1 MAPARLSSRTLAR
14 LSPAVRRYAYRREDT
29 GIGIVHLGVGAFMRA
44 HVAVY
49 CDDAM
54 AAQGGDWAIAGVSLR
69 RAEARDR
76 LAPQDCL
83 YVVGAFDGEN
93 ESRRLVG
100 SLKSV
105 TVGQEDPAA
114 VVRQLADPR
123 VKVVT
128 LTVTEK
134 GYTLDPGSGGV
145 DLDHPDI
152 RHDLANGAR
161 PRSTIGFLA
170 AGLEARMKMGAAAPA
185 VLSCDNLPEN
195 GVRLRTAVL
204 AFATA
209 KNPALASW
217 IADSAAFPATMVDRL
232 VPATTEDD
240 LACNAEAIGLRDEGF
255 VKTEPFSQWV
265 IEDDF
270 RGPRPCWEAGGA
282 LVVPNVEPYELAKLR
297 LLNGAHSTIAYLGSL
312 AGFEYVH
319 QAMGDPEFAAF
330 IRRLMAEE
338 ISPVTPEPE
347 GLDYRAYIDTLL
359 ARFANPALRHR
370 TRQIAM
376 DGSQKLPLRLLDTVR
391 SQLERGGPIAGLC
404 LAVAAW
410 MRYCLGRD
418 EQGRQYEV
426 DDPLAPR
433 IAKISTA
440 ASRDASSLAQAFL
453 SLQEVFGADLPAD
466 PRFRTGIEHELD
478 SLLQHGAIASMA
490 RSRRP
495 AGSA

>member
-1 MAPARLSSRTLAR
+1 MTGARLSSHTLAR
-14 LSPAVRRYAYRREDT
+14 LSPTVRRYAYRREGI
-29 GIGIVHLGVGAFMRA
+29 GIGIVHLGVGAFVRA

-54 AAQGGDWAIAGVSLR
+54 AAEGGYWAIAGVSLR

-83 YVVGAFDGEN
+83 YVVGAFDGEH

-100 SLKSV
+100 SLKAV
-105 TVGQEDPAA
+105 TVGREDPAA

-134 GYTLDPGSGGV
+134 GYTLDPGSGEL
-145 DLDHPDI
+145 DADHPDI
-152 RHDLANGAR
+152 RHDLENGAR
-161 PRSTIGFLA
+161 PLSTIGFLA
-170 AGLEARMKMGAAAPA
+170 AGLEARMQMGAAAPA
-185 VLSCDNLPEN
+185 ILSCDNLPEN
-195 GVRLRTAVL
+195 GVRLRSAVL
-204 AFATA
+204 GFAAA

-217 IADSAAFPATMVDRL
+217 IADSTAFPAPMVDRL
-232 VPATTEDD
+232 VPAATEED
-240 LACNAEAIGLRDEGF
+240 LARNAQVIGLRDEGF
-255 VKTEPFSQWV
+255 VKTETFSQWV

-282 LVVPNVEPYELAKLR
+282 LVVPNVEPYERAKLR
-297 LLNGAHSTIAYLGSL
+297 LLNGAHSAIAYLGSL
-312 AGFEYVH
+312 AGFQYVH
-319 QAMGDPEFAAF
+319 EAMGDPEFAGF
-330 IRRLMAEE
+330 IRRLMTEE

-347 GLDYRAYIDTLL
+347 GLDHRTYIDTLL

-391 SQLERGGPIAGLC
+391 SQLERGGPIDGLC

-433 IAKISTA
+433 IAKLSAA
-440 ASRDASSLAQAFL
+440 ASPDPGALVRAFL

-466 PRFRTGIEHELD
+466 PRFRTGVERQLE
-478 SLLQHGAIASMA
+478 SLLRHGVIVSLA
-490 RSRRP
+490 RSGRP
-495 AGSA
+495 ADDA